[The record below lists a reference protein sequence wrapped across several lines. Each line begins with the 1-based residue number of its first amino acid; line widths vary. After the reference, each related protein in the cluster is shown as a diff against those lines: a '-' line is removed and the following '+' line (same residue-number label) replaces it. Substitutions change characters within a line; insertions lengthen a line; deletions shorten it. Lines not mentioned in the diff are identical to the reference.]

1 MNAAIA
7 AAAAVRLAVFDVDGV
22 LTDGR
27 LHYGADG
34 GEYKSFHVRDGL
46 GIKLLR
52 RAGIQVGIITA
63 RDSPIVARRAAELGI
78 DHLLQGREDKL
89 VALRE
94 LVASAFRPGTAT
106 SAPSPTWGR
115 PARPARHPRRRLRH
129 DRGRRRR
136 GGGRPGAL
144 AGQSAGAL
152 ARCAKPP
159 SSSSAPKAGRTCWKC
174 RGEEFVVDDR
184 GNGGGARLRPLLGS
198 TPGPV
203 RRTRTAPWRP
213 AADRRQLHAC
223 HPDPQIRRPGPAQL
237 SLDHRP
243 QRILRTPR
251 RGAHD
256 RAPAPRQRRSRAA
269 PGT

>member
-1 MNAAIA
+1 MNAATA

-94 LVASAFRPGTAT
+94 LVASAF
-106 SAPSPTWGR
+106 
-115 PARPARHPRRRLRH
+115 PAWHSDLGAVAYMGDDLPDLPAI
-129 DRGRRRR
+129 
-136 GGGRPGAL
+136 L
-144 AGQSAGAL
+144 AVGFGMTVADAAAAVA
-152 ARCAKPP
+152 AR
-159 SSSSAPKAGRTCWKC
+159 
-174 RGEEFVVDDR
+174 
-184 GNGGGARLRPLLGS
+184 
-198 TPGPV
+198 
-203 RRTRTAPWRP
+203 APWR
-213 AADRRQLHAC
+213 AS
-223 HPDPQIRRPGPAQL
+223 RPGGAGAV
-237 SLDHRP
+237 REAAEF
-243 QRILRTPR
+243 ILRAQGRADLLEMPR
-251 RGAHD
+251 
-256 RAPAPRQRRSRAA
+256 
-269 PGT
+269 